1 MEKLRDLATII
12 SEVQRGELVFPTS
25 VNAALALQLALA
37 DPDCHDD
44 EIARKILGE
53 PVLAARAVALA
64 NARSSG
70 ATGRRRSPVHARP
83 SCG

>member
-37 DPDCHDD
+37 DPD
-44 EIARKILGE
+44 AMTMK
-53 PVLAARAVALA
+53 
-64 NARSSG
+64 
-70 ATGRRRSPVHARP
+70 
-83 SCG
+83 